1 MRAVLLVRVEVRL
14 RRLEGDG
21 VCGSVAGVRCARVEC
36 RAMRAFPKLIEPAE
50 TEPAPETR
58 HEAISKLLDERGR
71 SPKRSSRTF
80 V

>member
-1 MRAVLLVRVEVRL
+1 
-14 RRLEGDG
+14 
-21 VCGSVAGVRCARVEC
+21 VEC

-58 HEAISKLLDERGR
+58 HEAVSKLLDERGR